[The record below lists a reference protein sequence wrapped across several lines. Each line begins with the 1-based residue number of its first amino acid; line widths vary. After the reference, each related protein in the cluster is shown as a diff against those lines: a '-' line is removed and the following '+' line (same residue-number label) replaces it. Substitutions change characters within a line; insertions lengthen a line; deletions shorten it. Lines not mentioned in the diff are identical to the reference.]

1 MEEDLGSKATYEKIQ
16 ASGLVIFS
24 STLIRS
30 DESAFSIPKESA
42 ARKYWEAALAT
53 IKGAVPKIPTHDLM
67 ENSGSDLSILDK
79 SPSPPTTIDYQK
91 TAQDIFIFFNLT
103 FLKIFWMLA

>member
-1 MEEDLGSKATYEKIQ
+1 MGDPKYQKEVFNERFQQISTRSMVMQMPYCLVSK
-16 ASGLVIFS
+16 V
-24 STLIRS
+24 
-30 DESAFSIPKESA
+30 
-42 ARKYWEAALAT
+42 
-53 IKGAVPKIPTHDLM
+53 PTHDLM

-79 SPSPPTTIDYQK
+79 SPSPLATIDYQK